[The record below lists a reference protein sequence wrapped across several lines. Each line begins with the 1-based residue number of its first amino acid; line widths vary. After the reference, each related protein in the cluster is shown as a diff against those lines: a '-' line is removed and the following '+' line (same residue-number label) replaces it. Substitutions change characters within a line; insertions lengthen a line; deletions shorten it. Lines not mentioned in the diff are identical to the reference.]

1 MGHSESDYYVIESL
15 FMEGGVAFATKCY
28 TTVRTVALRHYRMP
42 KKYVAN
48 GIRVEAI
55 TTPSGIPLD
64 MVIDIPK
71 MP

>member
-1 MGHSESDYYVIESL
+1 MGHSESDFYVIESL

-28 TTVRTVALRHYRMP
+28 MTVRTVALHHRMP